1 MSDTENRKN
10 PRTQTPNIL
19 VRITTKD
26 RFRHSYLKDLSE
38 GGLFVK
44 TEKPLPIGKPVT
56 VDLLPPGW
64 TEPLKLAGHVARHAA
79 EPSVGMG
86 IRFEGND
93 PAVQQALATLLGEY
107 AQSGGNPPPPAAPI
121 PSAPTPQFEA
131 LVEELQQVK
140 GLLATRDAELASE
153 RTRREEASRR
163 ANELL
168 AEVEVSRTQASKSS
182 ADVDR
187 SARTEQALLT
197 SQAELTEAKTR
208 QAELES
214 ELSALREELRVL
226 EQDDATS
233 RKLAAGLA
241 KEKAQLTQELA
252 KLNEAV
258 GAATAAKQASDD
270 EKRRLT
276 DKVSAA
282 EAQVSRLQSE
292 LKDAQA
298 KAEQAT
304 LDLARAEQRAKTHE
318 AEAALLADRL
328 RTADAELAGLKA
340 DGGSNARRVA
350 SLEQQLKDAQARN
363 ERLKEKERELRGLL
377 AAISSKEEEVVVH
390 SGDYEPQPSVVISVP
405 NPSPPAPSPATAPA
419 AVPPAVPPPPPPAP
433 MAATATAGA
442 TSGPS
447 RAPIASS
454 ESIDNWAMAI
464 GADAEEP
471 VSVEEVSDEDLA
483 AGSSPSSLAEA
494 VRASEAVQASSDST
508 IDIDFEEEGAAD
520 VSGATFKT
528 LARDDFELALRK
540 NTTLRKHPSLN
551 GYAAEGPASR
561 TVLNLLETYDHLS
574 QLMVAGR
581 ELVSPAQIVDVL
593 YALHEAGHLDFK
605 PS

>member
-1 MSDTENRKN
+1 MNEPENRKS
-10 PRTQTPNIL
+10 PRTATPNIL
-19 VRITTKD
+19 VKITTKE

-56 VDLLPPGW
+56 VELLPPGW
-64 TEPLKLAGHVARHAA
+64 TDPLKLAGQVARHAA

-86 IRFEGND
+86 IRFDGNE
-93 PAVQQALATLLGEY
+93 PAVQQALAALLAEY
-107 AQSGGNPPPPAAPI
+107 SQTGGNPPPPAAPV
-121 PSAPTPQFEA
+121 PAGPTPQFEA

-140 GLLATRDAELASE
+140 GLLATREAELAGE

-187 SARTEQALLT
+187 SVRAEQTLAT
-197 SQAELTEAKTR
+197 VQAELTDAKIR
-208 QAELES
+208 QAELEG

-241 KEKAQLTQELA
+241 KEKSHLTQELA
-252 KLNEAV
+252 KSAEALSH
-258 GAATAAKQASDD
+258 ATAAKQAADD
-270 EKRRLT
+270 EKRRLNERLQ
-276 DKVSAA
+276 AG
-282 EAQVSRLQSE
+282 EAQQAKLQADVR
-292 LKDAQA
+292 DAHA
-298 KAEQAT
+298 KAEQLT

-318 AEAALLADRL
+318 AEATHLADRV
-328 RTADAELAGLKA
+328 RTAEGELAALRA

-390 SGDYEPQPSVVISVP
+390 TGDYEPQPSVVISVP
-405 NPSPPAPSPATAPA
+405 NPSPPAPAASPTTAPPPAAAAAPA
-419 AVPPAVPPPPPPAP
+419 APAVTGPMPVAPSPAP
-433 MAATATAGA
+433 L
-442 TSGPS
+442 
-447 RAPIASS
+447 ASS

-464 GADAEEP
+464 GDAEP
-471 VSVEEVSDEDLA
+471 A
-483 AGSSPSSLAEA
+483 APAPKPAPAASPLEEA
-494 VRASEAVQASSDST
+494 VVASSDST
-508 IDIDFEEEGAAD
+508 IDIDLDEDAAAE
-520 VSGATFKT
+520 VVAFQVLS
-528 LARDDFELALRK
+528 RDDFELALRK
-540 NTTLRKHPSLN
+540 NATLRKHASIN
-551 GYAAEGPASR
+551 GYSPEGPASR
-561 TVLNLLETYDHLS
+561 TVINLLESHDHLS
-574 QLMVAGR
+574 QLLVAGR
-581 ELVSPAQIVDVL
+581 ELVSPGQIVDVL
-593 YALHEAGHLDFK
+593 FALHEAGHLDFK